1 MLLPKQSRNYVT
13 GLAAACSLLLIA
25 CSPEEVRQVNLIPK
39 PEQMTMTGGTFTVD
53 SLALFGGQSS
63 RNIKTVIDEAWSGN
77 PEGYQLDVTPG
88 GIDLRAG
95 SPDGLFYG
103 MQTLRQLYAGGEV
116 PCVSIRDNPR
126 FGYRGLHLDVS
137 RHFFSK
143 EEVMKLLD
151 VMSFYKLN
159 TLHMHLTDAGGW
171 RIEIDKYP
179 KLTSETAF
187 RTESDWRKWWDG
199 RDRKYLP
206 EGTPGAY
213 GGYYTKEDIRE
224 IVKHAASKH
233 INIIPE
239 IEFPGHSEEVL
250 MAYPEL
256 SCSGKPYLNGDFC
269 IGNEQSFAFMEDVL
283 AEVIDLF
290 PSEYIHIGG
299 DEAGKSAWKTC
310 PKCQGVMKKN
320 GMKSVDELQSYMI
333 HRAEEFLNSKDR
345 KLIGWDEILEG
356 GLAPEATVMSWR
368 GEDGGI
374 KSARMG
380 HDVVMTPGNY
390 MYLDFYQA
398 DPKTQPYAI
407 GGYTPIKKVYSYDP
421 IPADSLTAEECRHI
435 LGVQAN
441 TWTEYIQTPEHLEY
455 MMFPRALAVA
465 EIGWTPQ
472 ELRTWEDFK
481 PRMNAH
487 ISKLQGMGI
496 RTFTLSDELEVTMQ
510 VDTAGREIE
519 VILDAEKYPAEIR
532 YTTDGSVPV
541 ASSALYAGPITV
553 QDSAHI
559 KAAIFRDGV
568 LQGTPTEKK
577 VDYHR
582 AINKPIHYNSK
593 LYEGYMAGGTNALL
607 DGYRGGLTYLDGRW
621 QGYLDDLDCVIDM
634 EEDTDIHKVSIRF
647 MQLIGPGVFQPG
659 QVELL
664 TSEDGEN
671 FISRGIVPTTVPAD
685 DPDLLF
691 QEYTFD
697 GNWKTRYIRLKAP
710 RANPGFIFADEI
722 VVW

>member
-25 CSPEEVRQVNLIPK
+25 CSSEEVRQVNLIPK

-256 SCSGKPYLNGDFC
+256 SCSGKPYQNGDFC
-269 IGNEQSFAFMEDVL
+269 IGNEKSFTFMEDVL

-290 PSEYIHIGG
+290 PSEYIHVGG
-299 DEAGKSAWKTC
+299 DEAGKSAWKKC
-310 PKCQGVMKKN
+310 PKCQALMTEK

-345 KLIGWDEILEG
+345 RLIGWDEILEG

-374 KSARMG
+374 KAARMG

-421 IPADSLTAEECRHI
+421 VPADSLTVEECRHI

>member
-256 SCSGKPYLNGDFC
+256 SCSGKPYQNGDFC
-269 IGNEQSFAFMEDVL
+269 IGNEKSFTFMEDVL
-283 AEVIDLF
+283 TEVIDLF

-299 DEAGKSAWKTC
+299 DEAGKSAWKKC
-310 PKCQGVMKKN
+310 PKCQALMKKN

-345 KLIGWDEILEG
+345 RLIGWDEILEG

-374 KSARMG
+374 KAARMG

-407 GGYTPIKKVYSYDP
+407 GGYTPIKKVYSYNP
-421 IPADSLTAEECRHI
+421 VPADSLTAEECQHI

-634 EEDTDIHKVSIRF
+634 EEETDIHKVSIRF

>member
-1 MLLPKQSRNYVT
+1 MNLCDSSIVT
-13 GLAAACSLLLIA
+13 GNEAYRIEIDKKGIRLSAST
-25 CSPEEVRQVNLIPK
+25 E
-39 PEQMTMTGGTFTVD
+39 TG
-53 SLALFGGQSS
+53 
-63 RNIKTVIDEAWSGN
+63 I
-77 PEGYQLDVTPG
+77 
-88 GIDLRAG
+88 
-95 SPDGLFYG
+95 FYG
-103 MQTLRQLYAGGEV
+103 LQTLLQLLNN
-116 PCVSIRDNPR
+116 SDNKTLPALTINDSPR
-126 FGYRGLHLDVS
+126 FPYRGLHLDVS
-137 RHFFSK
+137 RHFFDK
-143 EEVMKLLD
+143 EFVKKQLD
-151 VMSFYKLN
+151 AMAYFKMN
-159 TLHMHLTDAGGW
+159 RLHWHLTDGAGW
-171 RIEIDKYP
+171 RIEIKKYP
-179 KLTSETAF
+179 RLTSFAAWRPF
-187 RTESDWRKWWDG
+187 DKLNDWWVGGRTFCEQDDPR
-199 RDRKYLP
+199 
-206 EGTPGAY
+206 AV
-213 GGYYTKEDIRE
+213 GGYYTQDDIRE
-224 IVKHAASKH
+224 VVAYAAERH
-233 INIIPE
+233 ITIIPE
-239 IEFPGHSEEVL
+239 IEMPGHSEEVL
-250 MAYPEL
+250 ATYPEL
-256 SCSGKPYLNGDFC
+256 SCSGKPYVNADFC
-269 IGNEQSFAFMEDVL
+269 IGTEKTFEFLENVL
-283 AEVIDLF
+283 LEVIDLF

-299 DEAGKSAWKTC
+299 DEASKSSWKTC
-310 PKCQGVMKKN
+310 PRCQKRMADEHLN
-320 GMKSVDELQSYMI
+320 SVDELQSYMI
-333 HRAEEFLNSKDR
+333 HRIEKFLNDHGR
-345 KLIGWDEILEG
+345 KIIGWDEIIEG
-356 GLAPEATVMSWR
+356 GLSPTATVMSWR

-421 IPADSLTAEECRHI
+421 VPADSLTVEECRHI

-510 VDTAGREIE
+510 VDTADRKIE

-634 EEDTDIHKVSIRF
+634 EEETDIHKVSIRF